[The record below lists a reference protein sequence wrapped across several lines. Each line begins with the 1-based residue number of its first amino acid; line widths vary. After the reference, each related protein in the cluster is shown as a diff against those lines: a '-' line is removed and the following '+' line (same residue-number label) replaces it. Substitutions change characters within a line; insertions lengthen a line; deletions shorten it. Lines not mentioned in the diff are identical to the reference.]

1 MPVGRM
7 QQMTYQNTGQRGL
20 RKVRTPLW
28 RRVTAL
34 FTLGSIVVVGGLAL
48 AAMITLTVLMLIFV
62 VERAIA

>member
-1 MPVGRM
+1 M
-7 QQMTYQNTGQRGL
+7 QQMMYQNTGQRGL

-48 AAMITLTVLMLIFV
+48 AAMITLTVLMVIFL